1 LILIGSIGSLD
12 GHSSHDSHH
21 VMGQFGVGRRTK
33 EPPEQLSLGRKTKS
47 TFRLKKAR
55 KMSTVTSKMRVANA
69 WTITDGLFTL
79 EPPIIERAP
88 TKQPPTSSL

>member
-1 LILIGSIGSLD
+1 VLAKPAGNQRPS
-12 GHSSHDSHH
+12 
-21 VMGQFGVGRRTK
+21 FGR
-33 EPPEQLSLGRKTKS
+33 QLENKI

-69 WTITDGLFTL
+69 WTITAGLFTL